1 MSKVKTAISLDADLF
16 KAVEQAAKEMN
27 VSRSRIFAMAV
38 KAFLEHKRNQAL
50 LEALNQAYA
59 EAWTEDEER
68 QFQALKRRQGEV
80 LDPW

>member
-1 MSKVKTAISLDADLF
+1 MSKIKTAISLDADLF
-16 KAVEQAAKEMN
+16 EAVEQAAKEMN

-38 KAFLEHKRNQAL
+38 EAFLERKRNQAL